1 MLHAV
6 RVRSVKLFAMTIAAL
21 VILIATSM
29 SFATRPP
36 VPQTRIL
43 DPPEHERVHRRR
55 RGAGQAGRPLHF

>member
-1 MLHAV
+1 
-6 RVRSVKLFAMTIAAL
+6 MTIAAL